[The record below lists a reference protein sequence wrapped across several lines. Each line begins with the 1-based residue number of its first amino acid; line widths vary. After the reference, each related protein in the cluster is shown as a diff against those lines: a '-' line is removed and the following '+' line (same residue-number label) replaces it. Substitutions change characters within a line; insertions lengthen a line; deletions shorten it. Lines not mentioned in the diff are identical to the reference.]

1 MEPLRLRDRELALD
15 HPLIVGILN
24 VTPDSFSDGGRFL
37 NPAHA
42 VEHALLLSSQG
53 ADIIDVGGESTRPG
67 AQPVDPTDELRR
79 VIPVISAA
87 VEHGLVVSIDTRH
100 ALVARESVA
109 CGAHII
115 NDVSGL
121 RDPKMREVAAE
132 FGVPA
137 VVMHMPVDDP
147 TTMQAHTSYSDVV
160 TDVIRFLQLSAT
172 TALTE
177 GVGQIILDPGLG
189 FGKTTAHNVEL
200 IRRLDELAALGYPV
214 LIGASRKRMI
224 GELTGI
230 AQPSDRDPGSI
241 AIHLM
246 AVDNG
251 ALLVRVHDVAGHKQ
265 ALDTW
270 SAFHR

>member
-37 NPAHA
+37 DPAHA
-42 VEHALLLSSQG
+42 VEHALLLSSEG

-67 AQPVDPTDELRR
+67 AQPVDPNDELRR
-79 VIPVISAA
+79 VIPVVSAA

-100 ALVARESVA
+100 AGVAREAVA
-109 CGAHII
+109 VGAHII

-121 RDPKMREVAAE
+121 RDPRMREVAAE

-137 VVMHMPVDDP
+137 VVMHMPVNDP
-147 TTMQAHTSYSDVV
+147 TTIQAHTDYDDVV
-160 TDVIRFLQLSAT
+160 TDVVRFLQQAAT
-172 TALTE
+172 TAISD
-177 GVGQIILDPGLG
+177 GISQVILDPGLG

-200 IRRLDELAALGYPV
+200 IRRLDELVALGFPV
-214 LIGASRKRMI
+214 MIGASRKRMI
-224 GELTGI
+224 GELAGI
-230 AQPSDRDPGSI
+230 AQPSDRDAGSI
-241 AIHLM
+241 AAHLT
-246 AVDNG
+246 AISNG

-270 SAFHR
+270 SAFRR